1 MQQPHAQVASQ
12 LDRPRDRRG
21 RRSAA
26 AGHAVRPQRLTMT
39 ERRQQLLD
47 AGLRVFAERGFR
59 GATTRQIAAAAGV
72 TEAVIF
78 QHFPDK
84 DSLYAAILEQKA
96 GERQAEEWLTEL
108 EARSA
113 VNDDEGV
120 IRTLYTRI
128 LGQHEKDPYFLRL
141 MVYSALEQHPLAR
154 RLNGQSTRL
163 YQFLDRFISDRQRNG
178 RFRPAPTAVLVRAV
192 LALPIY
198 YVFQRRL
205 LQPPWPVASADDLI
219 ETGVQWTLAG
229 LKGLPVAQEGRS

>member
-1 MQQPHAQVASQ
+1 MQHPHAQVASQ

-163 YQFLDRFISDRQRNG
+163 YQFLDRFICDRQRNG
-178 RFRPAPTAVLVRAV
+178 RFRLAPTAVLVRAV
-192 LALPIY
+192 LALPVY